1 MAVVGSL
8 LYVTYTGVGLAS
20 LPTSF
25 IRAAPSLST
34 PTFANANA
42 RSLLRNRERQRQL
55 ELRNNSRF
63 SSKDRRELE
72 QLVREERTL
81 VRRQRLAEEAQG
93 LRRSWLQKFWLS
105 ICSILKPLKLV
116 GGLAML
122 IVALVLC
129 SAPKLNITEIDE
141 DAEHDEEER
150 LLARSTPT
158 EAYGEQ
164 QELVYRHVRK
174 PFSGMAGSVTKK
186 SIKRSLTAR
195 KEIYKELLDEVPIDK
210 MAQMI
215 LEMAAAKIFRNQET
229 AKLYFPSVFSK
240 SLAVSDVT
248 PSSGAHG
255 DVTESID
262 SESSAIPES
271 SGSPTSY
278 VAQEP
283 MIHGVNP
290 AEVEDMILHGIKE
303 VRPILGGN
311 MTTDR
316 FPPPF
321 IMVPEVPPVALP
333 YLCQHHVMM
342 TVQTSLEEAFFDYC
356 KTNFPHILEN
366 NVWDSPMAIELT
378 KWPKILSAVQST
390 FPDPSLSKQRKGG
403 TTNIPIEVAMRPLSP
418 IRHIAVHRIP
428 VVAKTIV
435 GLLEYGH
442 RIAGYLGDEERKS
455 HISNCMG
462 HIMGLTR
469 PIEAD
474 MAKIRQQALVDV
486 MELERQRNELIKK
499 QREVLARMAEDYRNL
514 KQKSAPHIAAQLLN
528 ADSAAPT
535 IIKPI
540 DGIIQ
545 DKFPEATPGTEQKSK
560 AQAIDKVCK
569 GSEEKL
575 AKEEAEK
582 EVSEAARAATEEVLE
597 SQPEEQFQK
606 QSTEQASVTESPEK
620 KIEEH
625 INAGS
630 DAIAIEAPTSSF
642 QEKPTSGHDEVVIT
656 NPDVSE
662 QEITP
667 FKDEASPGEST
678 ERHTKS
684 DANDELENAVV
695 DSKTPG
701 EDEIQEGEEVEEEEE
716 DDDEYEDDYEGD
728 MGPDESVY
736 SIDQDSLIG
745 LSPLEQAKNTETE
758 RYFYTFEKNRIKA
771 EVDKEFSSQKYVPSS
786 PLPDTPDFDKM
797 YQEKLDELFAKN
809 VEKLGPKRKKTESA
823 VKGART
829 TARKQ
834 VEKEIA
840 KKRRAFKQRL
850 TTERNKE
857 KAFAKELADRKKKVV
872 TERLRCSMLAQIIME
887 NYRLDAEVEKAAL
900 LLHDCLT
907 HTIYSTN
914 HGLINAYA
922 NNILSKPESTA
933 TPESGLNKEALMNVQ
948 PPISKQDTPID
959 TSEASQTMNAEM
971 EAIEVEINA
980 YSNSTAPHGGE
991 YDFIVE
997 RLELDEQEKA
1007 QKKLLK
1013 EPSPAFE
1020 HADIEDANSA
1030 LSAHVDLR
1038 TPGSP
1043 DTLSRELQQ
1052 AGDLDFDIPAI
1063 QVPTDFPESTIS
1075 PDRMIVSSADVPEDL
1090 PYARIAPERIVVAPV
1105 EFEVPDNVADFE
1117 ALDKDVDPLKALQM
1131 TKVGENLTTQNE
1143 KPRALSA
1150 QILLGDMPASGAA
1163 VSEASASEILADK
1176 AAPKIKE
1183 DEISTVDVAEVER
1196 AVEPKAGISPKP
1208 AASET
1213 SKTTAMAEAETF
1225 SEAKTPTVAEV
1236 TKGDMVEAEVAKT
1249 SCGETP
1255 NKASPTKA
1263 LAEEAPP
1270 SSESPAAAEESPK
1283 PLLSR
1288 LTSWFRKS
1296 D

>member
-1 MAVVGSL
+1 MNSLGAIRRCPEGSL
-8 LYVTYTGVGLAS
+8 NAGVLRYG
-20 LPTSF
+20 
-25 IRAAPSLST
+25 
-34 PTFANANA
+34 NA
-42 RSLLRNRERQRQL
+42 RFTLPIGPRGILYRSNPSYQLRYKSTE
-55 ELRNNSRF
+55 
-63 SSKDRRELE
+63 K
-72 QLVREERTL
+72 
-81 VRRQRLAEEAQG
+81 
-93 LRRSWLQKFWLS
+93 
-105 ICSILKPLKLV
+105 KPLTI
-116 GGLAML
+116 G
-122 IVALVLC
+122 
-129 SAPKLNITEIDE
+129 
-141 DAEHDEEER
+141 
-150 LLARSTPT
+150 TP
-158 EAYGEQ
+158 EQ

-514 KQKSAPHIAAQLLN
+514 KQKSAPHIAAQLLKSLKVEPGTIAKIVN
-528 ADSAAPT
+528 SLNDQVSKSTPNKDEVDRSSTKPLTIREDGPSAASPESTSERLPSPGNADILVGSSADSAAPT

-569 GSEEKL
+569 GAEEKL

-667 FKDEASPGEST
+667 FKHEASPGEST

-716 DDDEYEDDYEGD
+716 EDDEYEDDYEGD

-745 LSPLEQAKNTETE
+745 LSPLERTCEIMLAQHYCAIGDQEAKNTETE

-1013 EPSPAFE
+1013 EPFPAFE